1 MPKPSRLT
9 VLYTLLCGCSA
20 VSAEQYEI
28 DGVRIS
34 LDSAKCLLKVNDK
47 PLSVEMK
54 PKCFVVKH
62 NGSEAGVKYYDD
74 IKSHVL
80 LIVGASAPKDAEYPL
95 TLERSDCGTQL
106 RALIIRNGTALL
118 SSKTF
123 SNGLTCAGVGADQKE
138 YYILSHP

>member
-1 MPKPSRLT
+1 MPKLSRLV
-9 VLYTLLCGCSA
+9 VLYMLLCGCSA
-20 VSAEQYEI
+20 VSAEQYEV

-47 PLSVEMK
+47 TLSVEMK
-54 PKCFVVKH
+54 PSCYVVKH
-62 NGSEAGVKYYDD
+62 NGGEAGVKYYDD

-80 LIVGASAPKDAEYPL
+80 LIVGTSAPKNPEYPL
-95 TLERSDCGTQL
+95 TLKRNDCGSQL
-106 RALIIRNGTALL
+106 RALIIKNGTALL

-123 SNGLTCAGVGADQKE
+123 SDGLTCAGVGADQKE